1 MNKQGTGNYKFPTLD
16 LLDDHQVSNEGAT
29 EEELLANKKDIEEAL
44 DHFGIKIA
52 SIEAT
57 VGPTVTL
64 YEIVL
69 APGIKI
75 SRLKS
80 FENDIAIRLA
90 ALHIR
95 IIAPILK
102 GTIGI
107 EVPNSKPQI
116 VSMISLL
123 KSTEFQTSTAE
134 LPIVIGKTISNEPFL
149 FDLAKTPHLLVAG
162 ATGQGKSVCLK
173 TIITSL
179 LYKMHPSQ
187 LKFVLIDPKQVEL
200 PEYSNLGY
208 HFIAKMP
215 RQEDSIITDIEDVK
229 TVLCSLNDEMDER
242 YALLKKAGV
251 RNIKD
256 YNQAFVTKSLSQD
269 EGHKFLPYIVVIID
283 EYANLMTEAGIEI
296 ELPIARIAHKSRA
309 VGIHMIIATKR
320 PSATIVTRNIKA
332 TFPSRI
338 ACRVASSVD
347 SRIILDE
354 SGAQRL
360 IGRGDL
366 LVSIIGDYLTR
377 VQCAFVGTPEVCRI
391 NDYIAA
397 QQGYPISYELP
408 EPRGSYNDSGDGG
421 FESGN
426 SKAGKLDPLFH
437 QVTEMIVNGGDW
449 ATIPNIQR
457 QFEIEYNRADR
468 IMDQLERIGIVGQPE
483 RAGKPRPVLVHT
495 LEELDEIMTRFNIL
509 KK

>member
-215 RQEDSIITDIEDVK
+215 RQEDSIITDIDDVK

-283 EYANLMTEAGIEI
+283 EYADLMIEAGIEI
-296 ELPIARIAHKSRA
+296 ELPIARIAQKSRA
-309 VGIHMIIATKR
+309 VGIPPGII
-320 PSATIVTRNIKA
+320 RNIIRRRHGYI
-332 TFPSRI
+332 PSI
-338 ACRVASSVD
+338 NNTWQAL
-347 SRIILDE
+347 RIIL
-354 SGAQRL
+354 
-360 IGRGDL
+360 
-366 LVSIIGDYLTR
+366 SI
-377 VQCAFVGTPEVCRI
+377 
-391 NDYIAA
+391 
-397 QQGYPISYELP
+397 
-408 EPRGSYNDSGDGG
+408 
-421 FESGN
+421 
-426 SKAGKLDPLFH
+426 
-437 QVTEMIVNGGDW
+437 
-449 ATIPNIQR
+449 
-457 QFEIEYNRADR
+457 
-468 IMDQLERIGIVGQPE
+468 
-483 RAGKPRPVLVHT
+483 
-495 LEELDEIMTRFNIL
+495 RFNMRPIPKIRL
-509 KK
+509 MKR